1 MRKSAIV
8 VDIQLHRGDQ
18 YKPNC
23 VVPSVTDIIS
33 NSKHRIMNCN
43 IVDNQSTATISS
55 AEKTTLD
62 RRFKDC
68 DQFAS
73 LPVNFDWNKTFD
85 ELTDFEPLTPLL
97 PTIIEQ
103 SNSDILSNFRSN
115 GSKEI
120 PTLLDISYNGVI
132 KTPKVALPM
141 ASQVKII
148 ANYQSQRKALQNVQ
162 RNAQA
167 EKFVSLD
174 SFPTKANGAEHSP
187 STAPSRLLLLRNQR
201 NHRTPYFIK
210 PMASMGGSTVYTQQG
225 QFVRPNK
232 VPILWGGPIKPA
244 LLVNSMMQAFSVN
257 PTPNKF
263 GQTFYT
269 SNIVTNVGHMVVKP
283 SGTSSTANT
292 QQRYYGS
299 GKEVH
304 VLSNELIKPML
315 LVRSMTRNDQTT
327 AGSIGANYI
336 VNGKSSTNETKIG
349 HMAVNSFQIDS
360 TVNTQHRHYVQSN
373 PILLNEPIKPAH
385 LVDSKIRIVHVN
397 PNEIKLSQK
406 ESGIQTNVGHMA
418 VKTSGTSSTVN
429 THRRYY
435 GSVKKPPVPSKELSK
450 PMLHVRSV
458 TQNDPITTV
467 SIGPNHI
474 INGKS
479 SKNGTKIGQKAVKSS
494 QAGSTVNTQQRH
506 YGQWNNYMIQTVPIN
521 VNQMIFEKNSS
532 KNVALMA
539 VEPRLKITMR
549 NEEVKSDNCAIVAT
563 PFKRKN
569 NENFPPHIP
578 AKMRFNNST
587 MLNETTRNLRKPVQ
601 LMIVKNVA
609 LKPVPKNVPDVKG
622 VNREMVPNSY
632 SFSQIFHHYGP

>member
-1 MRKSAIV
+1 MRKPAIV
-8 VDIQLHRGDQ
+8 VDIQLGRGDQ

-23 VVPSVTDIIS
+23 IAPSVTDVINS
-33 NSKHRIMNCN
+33 NSKHRIVNCN
-43 IVDNQSTATISS
+43 IVDNQSAATISS

-68 DQFAS
+68 DQLAS
-73 LPVNFDWNKTFD
+73 LAVNFDWNKTFD

-103 SNSDILSNFRSN
+103 SNSDIPSNFRSN

-132 KTPKVALPM
+132 KSPKVALPM
-141 ASQVKII
+141 VSHVKTI
-148 ANYQSQRKALQNVQ
+148 ANYQSQRKALQKVQ
-162 RNAQA
+162 ENAQA

-174 SFPTKANGAEHSP
+174 SFPTKANGAEHSA
-187 STAPSRLLLLRNQR
+187 STAPSRLLLLQNQR
-201 NHRTPYFIK
+201 NNRTPYFIK
-210 PMASMGGSTVYTQQG
+210 PMASMGGSIVYTQQG
-225 QFVRPNK
+225 HFVRPNK
-232 VPILWGGPIKPA
+232 VPILWGAPTKPA
-244 LLVNSMMQAFSVN
+244 LLVNSMMQAVSVN
-257 PTPNKF
+257 PTRNKF

-299 GKEVH
+299 AKEVH

-315 LVRSMTRNDQTT
+315 FVRSMTQNDQTT

-336 VNGKSSTNETKIG
+336 INGKSSTNETKIG
-349 HMAVNSFQIDS
+349 HMAVNSFQIGS

-385 LVDSKIRIVHVN
+385 LVDSKIQIAHVN
-397 PNEIKLSQK
+397 PNEIKFSQK
-406 ESGIQTNVGHMA
+406 ESGIQTSVGHMA
-418 VKTSGTSSTVN
+418 VKTSGTSSNVN
-429 THRRYY
+429 TQRRYY
-435 GSVKKPPVPSKELSK
+435 GSAKKAHVPSKVLSN
-450 PMLHVRSV
+450 PMLPVRSM
-458 TQNDPITTV
+458 THNDSITAV
-467 SIGPNHI
+467 RIGPNQI

-479 SKNGTKIGQKAVKSS
+479 SKNETKIGQMAVKSS
-494 QAGSTVNTQQRH
+494 QAGSTVNNQQRN
-506 YGQWNNYMIQTVPIN
+506 YGQPNNYMIQTAPIN
-521 VNQMIFEKNSS
+521 ANQMIFEKNVS

-539 VEPRLKITMR
+539 VEPRLKIVMR
-549 NEEVKSDNCAIVAT
+549 NEEAKSNNCAIVAT

-569 NENFPPHIP
+569 DENFPPHVP

-587 MLNETTRNLRKPVQ
+587 MLNDTTQNLRKPVHV
-601 LMIVKNVA
+601 MIVKNVA
-609 LKPVPKNVPDVKG
+609 LRPVPKNLPDVKC
-622 VNREMVPNSY
+622 VNREMVSNSN
-632 SFSQIFHHYGP
+632 SFPQFLHH